1 MVSNPNLSG
10 FIAFLKGVI
19 LTILYYEYFK
29 WDIFLSYLFFL
40 IASCVKDDKCY
51 DLVAGQ
57 TYEVPCDSQE

>member
-1 MVSNPNLSG
+1 MRHLLILS
-10 FIAFLKGVI
+10 L
-19 LTILYYEYFK
+19 
-29 WDIFLSYLFFL
+29 FL